1 MRLRGPAIVVLALG
15 IGLAGFSLNSR
26 APASADGPPGLR
38 KPPIVSAELLPGRFN
53 FLDWGAAQKDI
64 SSFPECLGRPIES
77 CVLVHGTGERVLL
90 MGDSLARMW
99 LPAFVRIAKAKNL
112 TLAVAIHPSC
122 PWPENL
128 GGLGISPDCSP
139 RREDWYRRVIPAF
152 GPQIVFLANR
162 HYDAPG
168 NVLPMAVNGKN
179 ISASDPLAVQTIKQF
194 TARSLV
200 LLRRP
205 GRELVILEPTPL
217 PESIN
222 YDPMLCVA
230 TGSTQCS
237 FSVSPH
243 ATALTMVDRDL
254 AGAPDVWSV
263 DLDRLACPR
272 FPVCDS
278 IVDGMI
284 VRRDHTHLTAT
295 YTRGSGPAR
304 DDPARAAHPAVT
316 QQLRLVALPR
326 EAPGDQRN
334 QQPEPGV
341 AEVIDE
347 LARPA
352 VEDAHRAEA
361 GIGVERECHSA
372 AARNDRPDAAERGQ
386 PEREAGGGPFEQ
398 HREHDPDGAA
408 EHEQDSPGLRQQ
420 LKLEPPVI
428 GARETLS
435 VAEANGGVDLG
446 AGDREE
452 ESHPDHRGNVEALLL
467 HASLQP
473 LDAGAAGIGHA
484 LSR

>member
-1 MRLRGPAIVVLALG
+1 M
-15 IGLAGFSLNSR
+15 
-26 APASADGPPGLR
+26 R

-99 LPAFVRIAKAKNL
+99 MPAFVRIAKAQNL

-139 RREDWYRRVIPAF
+139 RREDWYHRVIPAF

-179 ISASDPLAVQTIKQF
+179 ISASDPLAVQTIEQF
-194 TARSLV
+194 TTRSLV

-217 PESIN
+217 PETIN

-237 FSVSPH
+237 FTVNPH

-263 DLDRLACPR
+263 DLDHLACPR

-295 YTRGSGPAR
+295 YARAVAGPLATIL
-304 DDPARAAHPAVT
+304 PRAAHPAVT
-316 QQLRLVALPR
+316 QPELRLVALPR
-326 EAPGDQRN
+326 EAPGDQRD
-334 QQPEPGV
+334 QQPQPGRS
-341 AEVIDE
+341 EVVDA
-347 LARPA
+347 LAHAA
-352 VEDAHRAEA
+352 VECALRADVA
-361 GIGVERECHSA
+361 TFVVEGNGHSEG
-372 AARNDRPDAAERGQ
+372 ARNDGPRPAERGQ
-386 PEREAGGGPFEQ
+386 PEREARSGALEQ
-398 HREHDPDGAA
+398 HREPRSRWRRRRSGGRPRIATTPGAC
-408 EHEQDSPGLRQQ
+408 
-420 LKLEPPVI
+420 
-428 GARETLS
+428 TT
-435 VAEANGGVDLG
+435 
-446 AGDREE
+446 
-452 ESHPDHRGNVEALLL
+452 
-467 HASLQP
+467 
-473 LDAGAAGIGHA
+473 
-484 LSR
+484 SR